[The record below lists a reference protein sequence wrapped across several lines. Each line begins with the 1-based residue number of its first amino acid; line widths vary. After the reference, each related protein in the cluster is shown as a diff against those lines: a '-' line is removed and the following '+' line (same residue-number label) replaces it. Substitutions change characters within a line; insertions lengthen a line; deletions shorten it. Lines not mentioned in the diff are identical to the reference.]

1 MGRALATTLLVLLLA
16 ASGAVTTARAGGDLE
31 PASPGATAARP
42 SRQAATPVVPPA
54 GGCLDRT
61 IDALQARYETVSDL
75 RAHFTQ
81 STRPAHLGTIVPDP
95 VTSHGHMV
103 VAKPAKMRWVYEKPE
118 ASVVVSDGESLWIYD
133 PAFGEAQRLPVS
145 EGFLSGAAVQ
155 FLLGEGDL
163 RRDFEITLVG
173 CDDDRAELELVPR
186 EPATYEKL
194 RIVADPRTG
203 ALSRTQINDLLGNI
217 TVLELSQLEI
227 NQNPDPEV
235 FRFVPPEGVSVIE
248 LDPSGSLR
256 P

>member
-1 MGRALATTLLVLLLA
+1 MGTVLATTLLVLLLA
-16 ASGAVTTARAGGDLE
+16 AGGAVTTARAGGDLV
-31 PASPGATAARP
+31 PVSPGAMAKTPSSPAAESVDP
-42 SRQAATPVVPPA
+42 AA
-54 GGCLDRT
+54 GDCLDRT
-61 IDALQARYETVSDL
+61 IDALQARYEAVSDL
-75 RAHFTQ
+75 RADFVQ

-103 VAKPAKMRWVYEKPE
+103 VAKPAKMRWVYEEPE
-118 ASVVVSDGESLWIYD
+118 PSVVVSDGETLWIYD
-133 PAFGEAQRLPVS
+133 PAFGEAQRLPVG

-163 RRDFEITLVG
+163 RRDFEITLVS

-194 RIVADPRTG
+194 RVVADPRTG
-203 ALSRTQINDLLGNI
+203 ALSRTQINDLLGNV
-217 TVLELSQLEI
+217 TVLELSHLET
-227 NQNPDPEV
+227 NLNPDPEV

-248 LDPSGSLR
+248 LAPSGSLR